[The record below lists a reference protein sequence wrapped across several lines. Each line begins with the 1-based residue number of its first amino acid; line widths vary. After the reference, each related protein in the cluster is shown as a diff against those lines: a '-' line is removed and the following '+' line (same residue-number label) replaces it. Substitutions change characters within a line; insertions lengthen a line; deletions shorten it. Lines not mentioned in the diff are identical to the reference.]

1 MYQKEYIGPLFYAL
15 ENNNSIPSVELEYL
29 NNFTLLVAIILSAR
43 ATDVGVNKATRP
55 LFQVC
60 TSPQDIVDLGLEG
73 LKSYVKTIGLYPTKA
88 KNIILTA
95 KILIE
100 KYQSNVPEDFESLVS
115 LPGVGRKTANVF
127 LNTVFGADAIP
138 VDTHV
143 FRVSKRLG
151 LAKSNSVLGVE
162 KELLTHVPSQYLSRV
177 SNWFV
182 LHGRYICKARKPLC
196 NKCIIR
202 DYCEYYKQN
211 F

>member
-1 MYQKEYIGPLFYAL
+1 VYQKEYIGPLFYAL
-15 ENNNSIPSVELEYL
+15 EHSNAIPSVELEYV

-43 ATDVGVNKATRP
+43 ATDVGVNKATKS

-60 TSPQDIVDLGLEG
+60 TSPEQMVLLGIDE
-73 LKSYVKTIGLYPTKA
+73 LKNYVKTIGLYITKA
-88 KNIILTA
+88 KNIIA
-95 KILIE
+95 MSNILIE
-100 KYQSNVPEDFESLVS
+100 KYNSNVPGEFEALVS

-127 LNTVFGADAIP
+127 LNTVFGADTIP

-143 FRVSKRLG
+143 FRVSRRLG

-162 KELLTHVPSQYLSRV
+162 KELLAQIPKQYLSRV

-196 NKCIIR
+196 NQCIIR